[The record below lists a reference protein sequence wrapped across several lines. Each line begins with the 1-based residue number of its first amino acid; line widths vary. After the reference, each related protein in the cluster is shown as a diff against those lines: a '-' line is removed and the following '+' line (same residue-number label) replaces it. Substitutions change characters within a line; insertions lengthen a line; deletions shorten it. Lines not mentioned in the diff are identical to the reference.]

1 MVESYIVKIVKMNQF
16 PKEILLYIEDFCEKS
31 VLYKISKHLFKSTYA
46 HRKCIMNDINFL
58 FKKNYV
64 RTYFYRTLHCLSQI
78 SIQFSCDEM
87 NEIYL
92 VDATVKK
99 ELKKMSGVGVDLD
112 NYPNKDKIIRFREFY
127 YSFKYQR
134 RFGVLRQRAQDRL
147 RLNRLRLNKKK
158 FMAFLKKEHGV

>member
-1 MVESYIVKIVKMNQF
+1 
-16 PKEILLYIEDFCEKS
+16 
-31 VLYKISKHLFKSTYA
+31 
-46 HRKCIMNDINFL
+46 
-58 FKKNYV
+58 
-64 RTYFYRTLHCLSQI
+64 
-78 SIQFSCDEM
+78 M

-134 RFGVLRQRAQDRL
+134 RFGVLLQRAQDRL